1 MLCTS
6 SSLLKPRWKRIIDC
20 LNCSW
25 YYTWL
30 NTTMPS
36 NASRSRRHS
45 QSSSGK
51 SEGRACALP
60 RRATVT
66 SLVPVVHLHRTC
78 SHYRTTN
85 SAAFQSNP
93 LVHLPFQTAPPTQRG
108 TQGILKTHDSCNT
121 TLTPNE
127 RRVTF
132 SCIQDGAMN
141 NRMAGNELNAS
152 STDSSSPSPNPGSL
166 TDLMN
171 CPAHS
176 HGDTSSSQHMALSA
190 PFQPNQLVHLPFQTT
205 PPSESHSVKRYGI
218 IEVEQLQDAKTK
230 SFEDVPLALE
240 QRRKSL
246 EAVDSQQPREQHKSY
261 MTNGSR
267 SDYILWDT
275 VRSPSHMIVED
286 CSEAALHKASQLK
299 LHDFAFIKRSDGS
312 WTYAILACRNT
323 SEVNNEECMMFVM
336 NETGSIKYIKKRKWA
351 SFIRCV
357 VVEDIWQSFMTY
369 INIIVYNQTSGL
381 KV

>member
-1 MLCTS
+1 MPSDRSSESLFL
-6 SSLLKPRWKRIIDC
+6 SSLESIQMDLSR
-20 LNCSW
+20 
-25 YYTWL
+25 T
-30 NTTMPS
+30 
-36 NASRSRRHS
+36 ASRSRRHS

-51 SEGRACALP
+51 SEGRAYALP

-66 SLVPVVHLHRTC
+66 SLAPVAHLRRTG
-78 SHYRTTN
+78 SQYNVTT
-85 SAAFQSNP
+85 SAPFQPNQ
-93 LVHLPFQTAPPTQRG
+93 LVHLPFQTTPPSESHSVKRYGTVDLEQVQDAKTESSKYASGVAEQRRSEGRAYALPRRATVTSLAPVAHLRCTGSQY
-108 TQGILKTHDSCNT
+108 NVT
-121 TLTPNE
+121 T
-127 RRVTF
+127 
-132 SCIQDGAMN
+132 
-141 NRMAGNELNAS
+141 
-152 STDSSSPSPNPGSL
+152 
-166 TDLMN
+166 
-171 CPAHS
+171 
-176 HGDTSSSQHMALSA
+176 SA

-267 SDYILWDT
+267 SDYILGDT

-357 VVEDIWQSFMTY
+357 VVEDI
-369 INIIVYNQTSGL
+369 
-381 KV
+381 